1 MTRTCF
7 VWCCYD
13 DPYDRQCVKIV
24 KKSNNMVRCT
34 RLGTTYVKE
43 KNKYLCDMHY
53 KQYLENQK
61 SDNKRTSIDISEGS
75 SSD

>member
-1 MTRTCF
+1 M
-7 VWCCYD
+7 
-13 DPYDRQCVKIV
+13 
-24 KKSNNMVRCT
+24 
-34 RLGTTYVKE
+34 
-43 KNKYLCDMHY
+43 YLCDMHY